1 VIGILI
7 WQRVFLEGNP
17 YLLAVTMAVSLL
29 HTVFDFLAFKNGKC
43 DLFMD
48 LFLSC
53 FYSYFI
59 FYDVTGTWPRP
70 ASLLLMLCHTI

>member
-7 WQRVFLEGNP
+7 SQRVFLEGNP

-43 DLFMD
+43 DLLMD

-59 FYDVTGTWPRP
+59 FYDVTGTWPKNY
-70 ASLLLMLCHTI
+70 